1 MAYKKHIF
9 WSLEKKGLK
18 SYNPNKLSRDR
29 RLLHGMFFALG
40 GPILDFGGGSRGM
53 LIGFYQKKDE
63 KS

>member
-9 WSLEKKGLK
+9 WSLKKNGLF
-18 SYNPNKLSRDR
+18 SYDSGGIGADR

-40 GPILDFGGGSRGM
+40 GPILDFWGGSRGM
-53 LIGFYQKKDE
+53 LIGFYQKKAK